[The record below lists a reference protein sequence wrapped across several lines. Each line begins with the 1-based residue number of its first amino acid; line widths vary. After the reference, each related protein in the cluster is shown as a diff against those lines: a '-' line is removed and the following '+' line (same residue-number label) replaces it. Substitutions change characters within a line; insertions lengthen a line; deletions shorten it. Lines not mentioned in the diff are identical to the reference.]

1 MQISPITDGF
11 GAVVTG
17 AKLNRGDLSGL
28 ARDVEA
34 ALDEHLL
41 LVFRGEELDQE
52 DMVRFGQSL
61 GQLEDFTAFGGLKG
75 GHCLPLSNLDAE
87 GHFYAADSLMR
98 RNTAADALWHT
109 DHTYRPMRARY
120 SALLAETVPAQGG
133 GTDFCD
139 TRAAYAALPE
149 AMKARLE
156 GRVAL
161 HSIVYSRSLAGFTEW
176 TEEQRA
182 ALPPIPQ
189 PLIFEHPRTGRKSL
203 YIASHIAEVLGM
215 ETAEARQLA
224 CELVRFATQPQF
236 VYSHQWRPGDLAI
249 WDDRA
254 TMHRRA
260 PYDDLNEVRK
270 LYTMRVMEPSEHY
283 DPATV
288 YELH

>member
-1 MQISPITDGF
+1 MDLSPITGGF
-11 GAVVTG
+11 GAVATG
-17 AKLNRGDLSGL
+17 ANLKRGNLSVI
-28 ARDVEA
+28 ACEVEK

-41 LVFRGEELDQE
+41 LVFRGEDLSQE
-52 DMVRFGQSL
+52 DMVRFGMSL
-61 GQLEDFTAFGGLKG
+61 GQLEDFAAFGGLNG

-87 GHFYAADSLMR
+87 GRFYAADSLMR

-120 SALLAETVPAQGG
+120 SALMAETVPSQGG
-133 GTDFCD
+133 STDFCD
-139 TRAAYAALPE
+139 TRAAYEALPE
-149 AMKARLE
+149 KLKARLE

-189 PLIFEHPRTGRKSL
+189 PLVFEHPRTGRRSL

-215 ETAEARQLA
+215 ETGEARQLA
-224 CELVRFATQPQF
+224 HELVQFATQPQF
-236 VYSHQWRPGDLAI
+236 VYSHQWRPGDIAI

-260 PYDDLNEVRK
+260 PYDDLHEVRK
-270 LYTMRVMEPSEHY
+270 LYTMRVMEPSELY

-288 YELH
+288 YEVH

>member
-1 MQISPITDGF
+1 MDLSPINPGF

-17 AKLNRGDLSGL
+17 AGLKRGDLSAL
-28 ARDVEA
+28 ARQVEQ

-41 LVFRGEELDQE
+41 LVLRGEDLNQE
-52 DMVRFGQSL
+52 EMVRFGQSL

-75 GHCLPLSNLDAE
+75 GHCLPLSNLDAQ
-87 GHFYAADSLMR
+87 GKFLAVDSLMR

-109 DHTYRPMRARY
+109 DHTYRPLRARY
-120 SALLAETVPAQGG
+120 SALMAETVPSQGG

-139 TRAAYAALPE
+139 TRAAYEALPQE
-149 AMKARLE
+149 MKAKLE

-189 PLIFEHPRTGRKSL
+189 PLVFEHPRTGRKSL

-215 ETAEARQLA
+215 DTAEARQLA
-224 CELVRFATQPQF
+224 RELVHFATQPRF
-236 VYSHQWRPGDLAI
+236 VYSHQWRPGDIAI

-260 PYDDLNEVRK
+260 PYDDLHEARR
-270 LYTMRVMEPSEHY
+270 LYTMRVMEPSELY